1 MTLRRARIRA
11 AEWCLLPRIGLELW
25 LAEVGLGTMGVG
37 RMSNWMSA
45 HVHSSRGPRED
56 PSLDAARARR
66 IAWLVQGVARR
77 IPGKPRCLAQS
88 LVLRRALAREGL
100 AGKLIIGVQRRS
112 GNLDAHAWV
121 EYQGEALQPQNPPHQ
136 PIAAL

>member
-1 MTLRRARIRA
+1 MTPRGARIRV
-11 AEWCLLPRIGLELW
+11 AEWCRLPRIGAELW
-25 LAEVGLGTMGVG
+25 LAEFGLGTVGVR
-37 RMSNWMSA
+37 RMTNWMSA
-45 HVHSSRGPRED
+45 PLHSVGGPGED
-56 PSLDAARARR
+56 PSIEVARARR

-77 IPGKPRCLAQS
+77 LPGKPRCLAQS

-100 AGKLIIGVQRRS
+100 AGRLIIGVQRRS

-121 EYQGEALQPQNPPHQ
+121 EYRGEALQPESPSHR